1 MITIYT
7 DGACIGNPGPGG
19 WGAVISGDGPKRSL
33 HGRDPDT
40 TNNRM
45 EILAVIKGLEDLPEN
60 SDITVYSD
68 SSYVINTMT
77 KNWKRNKNQDLWE
90 TLDEEVGKR
99 NVQWVWVKGHAGDP
113 LNEEADHLAH
123 SEAVGKAVSSA
134 GDKTPNLVGGPVM
147 GQQEEKDSPGKADRL
162 THVDEHG
169 EARMVDVGGKP
180 DTDRVA
186 VAKGFVKMEAQ
197 TIELVNANG
206 FEKGDVLAVARVAGV
221 MAAKQTSNLIPL
233 CHPLPLTQ
241 VTIDFDIDIE
251 TSTIL
256 ITGISKTRGKTGVEM
271 EALTAVTVAALTVY
285 DMCKSVDRGM
295 SIGARLSSKT
305 GGQSGDVFLD

>member
-77 KNWKRNKNQDLWE
+77 KNWKRNKNQDLWK

-99 NVQWVWVKGHAGDP
+99 NVQWVWVKGQLG
-113 LNEEADHLAH
+113 
-123 SEAVGKAVSSA
+123 
-134 GDKTPNLVGGPVM
+134 
-147 GQQEEKDSPGKADRL
+147 
-162 THVDEHG
+162 
-169 EARMVDVGGKP
+169 
-180 DTDRVA
+180 
-186 VAKGFVKMEAQ
+186 
-197 TIELVNANG
+197 
-206 FEKGDVLAVARVAGV
+206 
-221 MAAKQTSNLIPL
+221 IP
-233 CHPLPLTQ
+233 
-241 VTIDFDIDIE
+241 
-251 TSTIL
+251 
-256 ITGISKTRGKTGVEM
+256 
-271 EALTAVTVAALTVY
+271 
-285 DMCKSVDRGM
+285 
-295 SIGARLSSKT
+295 
-305 GGQSGDVFLD
+305 

>member
-1 MITIYT
+1 
-7 DGACIGNPGPGG
+7 
-19 WGAVISGDGPKRSL
+19 
-33 HGRDPDT
+33 
-40 TNNRM
+40 
-45 EILAVIKGLEDLPEN
+45 
-60 SDITVYSD
+60 
-68 SSYVINTMT
+68 
-77 KNWKRNKNQDLWE
+77 
-90 TLDEEVGKR
+90 
-99 NVQWVWVKGHAGDP
+99 
-113 LNEEADHLAH
+113 
-123 SEAVGKAVSSA
+123 
-134 GDKTPNLVGGPVM
+134 
-147 GQQEEKDSPGKADRL
+147 
-162 THVDEHG
+162 
-169 EARMVDVGGKP
+169 MVDVGGKP

-206 FEKGDVLAVARVAGV
+206 FDKGDVLAVARVAGV

-256 ITGISKTRGKTGVEM
+256 ITGIAKTRGKTGVEM
-271 EALTAVTVAALTVY
+271 EALTAVTVVALTVY